1 MRDEEVKENSN
12 LNDVTADGQD
22 GGQPE
27 GEPAAAKKEEDRQE
41 SSESVQDTDDNDIEI
56 TLVDEIPEASGYT
69 KQSAPVR
76 KHRAGKIICMVFLA
90 LLLLAAVAYGAMTWH
105 FRDRFFYQTTIN
117 GIDFSGQTVADVQ
130 AKLTEEVSRYSLQ
143 LQERNGVWE
152 TIRGQDIGLVL
163 EFETSFDEMQ
173 KQQNMFL
180 WFLGLFEK
188 TDYTVGSSLHYDEQ
202 KLSSV
207 VTALNVLN
215 PTLMIEPSDATVEF
229 DGENYV
235 LNPGE
240 IGTKV
245 QEDVFY
251 ACLNDAIM
259 NLKPQLSLE
268 EAGCYVAQNVS
279 ADDPAIVQ
287 CVETLNLYS
296 HAQITYQIWDQTES
310 CPAETIRSWL
320 SIGEGFEVV
329 IDSDLVRDYIDTLG
343 DKYNTYGTTRSFT
356 TTGGNTVEITKGDY
370 GWRMNRADTTEEL
383 IAAVKEG
390 GSHEMTPLWLQEA
403 NSRSS
408 QDWGNTYVE
417 INLSAQ
423 HLYFYKDGA
432 LVVESD
438 FVSGNMSKGYDT
450 PGGIY
455 SLKYKQSPA
464 VLRGD
469 IQPDGSYG
477 YESPVTYWMPFNG
490 GVGMHD
496 ASWRSTF
503 GGNIYLSNGSH
514 GCINLP
520 ISAAKKIYENISSGT
535 PVICFY

>member
-1 MRDEEVKENSN
+1 M
-12 LNDVTADGQD
+12 
-22 GGQPE
+22 
-27 GEPAAAKKEEDRQE
+27 
-41 SSESVQDTDDNDIEI
+41 
-56 TLVDEIPEASGYT
+56 
-69 KQSAPVR
+69 
-76 KHRAGKIICMVFLA
+76 
-90 LLLLAAVAYGAMTWH
+90 
-105 FRDRFFYQTTIN
+105 
-117 GIDFSGQTVADVQ
+117 
-130 AKLTEEVSRYSLQ
+130 
-143 LQERNGVWE
+143 WE
-152 TIRGQDIGLVL
+152 TIRGQDIGLAL

-310 CPAETIRSWL
+310 CPAEMIRSWL

-356 TTGGNTVEITKGDY
+356 ATGGNTVEITKGDY

-432 LVVESD
+432 PVVESD

>member
-1 MRDEEVKENSN
+1 M
-12 LNDVTADGQD
+12 
-22 GGQPE
+22 
-27 GEPAAAKKEEDRQE
+27 
-41 SSESVQDTDDNDIEI
+41 
-56 TLVDEIPEASGYT
+56 
-69 KQSAPVR
+69 
-76 KHRAGKIICMVFLA
+76 
-90 LLLLAAVAYGAMTWH
+90 
-105 FRDRFFYQTTIN
+105 
-117 GIDFSGQTVADVQ
+117 
-130 AKLTEEVSRYSLQ
+130 
-143 LQERNGVWE
+143 
-152 TIRGQDIGLVL
+152 
-163 EFETSFDEMQ
+163 
-173 KQQNMFL
+173 
-180 WFLGLFEK
+180 
-188 TDYTVGSSLHYDEQ
+188 
-202 KLSSV
+202 
-207 VTALNVLN
+207 
-215 PTLMIEPSDATVEF
+215 
-229 DGENYV
+229 
-235 LNPGE
+235 
-240 IGTKV
+240 
-245 QEDVFY
+245 
-251 ACLNDAIM
+251 
-259 NLKPQLSLE
+259 
-268 EAGCYVAQNVS
+268 
-279 ADDPAIVQ
+279 
-287 CVETLNLYS
+287 
-296 HAQITYQIWDQTES
+296 
-310 CPAETIRSWL
+310 
-320 SIGEGFEVV
+320 
-329 IDSDLVRDYIDTLG
+329 
-343 DKYNTYGTTRSFT
+343 
-356 TTGGNTVEITKGDY
+356 EITKGDY